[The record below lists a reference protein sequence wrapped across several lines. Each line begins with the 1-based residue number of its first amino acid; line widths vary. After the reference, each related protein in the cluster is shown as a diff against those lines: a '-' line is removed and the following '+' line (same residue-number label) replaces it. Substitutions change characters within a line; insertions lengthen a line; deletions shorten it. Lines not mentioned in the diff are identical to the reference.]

1 MLQRTGLADPV
12 KVVCLGL
19 DGAGKTALLN
29 KLKLGECVHPA
40 PTSGCNVES
49 LSLPNNVNVD
59 FREIGGGRAN
69 RPLIPLYLSGEI
81 DVVVWVVD
89 SSDRGRFA
97 ESRLDLERL
106 LQLNEMTAT
115 HMVVAA
121 TKQDI
126 PGAASVEEVEQS
138 LQLRQL
144 LADRLTYRVV
154 DFNWAVSSDVER
166 LCAAL
171 CPTTISQAST
181 FPHADAESVVDKM
194 LDADCIDSAGSKGDS
209 DRSTLAIIG
218 SVIANC
224 QHEGMCESAGIYR
237 ETAIDNTLIADV
249 THPADPENLVVN
261 AILFRASVFA
271 HHLLGAAY
279 APTAKAVRFG
289 RMQAPPLLPA
299 EMVSRILEFLP
310 LRDLLPR
317 GHLDRRYARVW
328 PQGCWLVNRT
338 FLIRAFAEATRRI
351 TAARLVVRV
360 DVNDVLRGVKL
371 AEVCRAVFC
380 LRVPAGVEATHLMLA
395 AMLLYV
401 LQEDVDC
408 PLPAILRIDPAF
420 IFVDCNKHAPGP
432 LKHLHIVAD
441 FLRLSGAMMRSAAP
455 SALCDRIKDVQLPRA
470 TVGGSEIPIWCK
482 TFFAADKN
490 TQQST
495 PVLLRGLRKCNAT
508 STAAVLAYLKLEET
522 IRHVAHAYS
531 EGFDVPSIAT
541 LEVRGSNLPIHDSG
555 LMVRCIL
562 TQNYRVLVA
571 SEQSGDMLTDGQI
584 EAVIEV
590 IAGRPP
596 CTDGTDQSPAS
607 RCEMVALTLRVDV
620 FPRVI
625 AAICDVATRKTS
637 GSVLKSVVFTFD
649 SLKIPADLLS
659 GDGDG
664 HLYSKLLHEAG
675 ITWCLAPESTVAM
688 LFAL

>member
-1 MLQRTGLADPV
+1 V

-19 DGAGKTALLN
+19 DGAGKTALLHR
-29 KLKLGECVHPA
+29 LKLGECVHPV
-40 PTSGCNVES
+40 PTSGCNVVS
-49 LSLPNNVNVD
+49 LVLPNNVNVD
-59 FREIGGGRAN
+59 FREIGGVRAN
-69 RPLIPLYLSGEI
+69 RPLIPFYLSEEI
-81 DVVVWVVD
+81 HVVVWVVD

-97 ESRLDLERL
+97 ESRLELERL
-106 LQLNEMTAT
+106 VQLNETTAT

-126 PGAASVEEVEQS
+126 PGAASAEEVEQA

-144 LADRLTYRVV
+144 LADRLTYQVV
-154 DFNWAVSSDVER
+154 EFNWAVSSDVER
-166 LCAAL
+166 LCTAL
-171 CPTTISQAST
+171 CPTTLSQAST
-181 FPHADAESVVDKM
+181 SPHADAESVVGEM
-194 LDADCIDSAGSKGDS
+194 LDDCIDSASSKGDS
-209 DRSTLAIIG
+209 VRSTLAIID

-237 ETAIDNTLIADV
+237 ETAIDNMLIADV

-271 HHLLGAAY
+271 HHLLGSAY

-299 EMVSRILEFLP
+299 ELVSRIVEFLP

-317 GHLDRRYARVW
+317 GHLGRRYARVW

-338 FLIRAFAEATRRI
+338 FLIRAFAEATQRI
-351 TAARLVVRV
+351 AAARLVRV
-360 DVNDVLRGVKL
+360 GVDNDVLGGVKL
-371 AEVCRAVFC
+371 ADVCRAAFC

-408 PLPAILRIDPAF
+408 PLPAILRTDPAF
-420 IFVDCNKHAPGP
+420 SFVDCSKHAPGP
-432 LKHLHIVAD
+432 LKHLHIEAD
-441 FLRLSGAMMRSAAP
+441 FLRLSGAMMRPSAP
-455 SALCDRIKDVQLPRA
+455 SALCGRIKDVQLPCA

-490 TQQST
+490 TQEST
-495 PVLLRGLRKCNAT
+495 PVLLHGIRKCNAT
-508 STAAVLAYLKLEET
+508 STAAVLAYLQLEET

-541 LEVRGSNLPIHDSG
+541 LEVRGSNLPIHDSS

-571 SEQSGDMLTDGQI
+571 SEQSGDMLTDDQI
-584 EAVIEV
+584 EAVIDV

-596 CTDGTDQSPAS
+596 CTDGTDSPAS
-607 RCEMVALTLRVDV
+607 RCEMVALTLRVDL

-625 AAICDVATRKTS
+625 AAICDVATRKKS
-637 GSVLKSVVFTFD
+637 GSVLKSVTFTFD
-649 SLKIPADLLS
+649 SLRIPADLLS

-675 ITWCLAPESTVAM
+675 VTWLLAPERTVAM

>member
-1 MLQRTGLADPV
+1 MLERTGFADPV
-12 KVVCLGL
+12 KVLCLGL
-19 DGAGKTALLN
+19 DGAGKTSLLH

-49 LSLPNNVNVD
+49 LVLPNNVNVD
-59 FREIGGGRAN
+59 FQEIGGGRAN

-81 DVVVWVVD
+81 HVVVWVVD

-97 ESRLDLERL
+97 ESRVELERL
-106 LQLNEMTAT
+106 LQLDEMTAT
-115 HMVVAA
+115 YMVVAA

-126 PGAASVEEVEQS
+126 PGAASAEEVEQA

-144 LADRLTYRVV
+144 LADRPTYQVV

-171 CPTTISQAST
+171 CPTIAQAST
-181 FPHADAESVVDKM
+181 SPHADVESAVDNM
-194 LDADCIDSAGSKGDS
+194 LDDCIDSASSKGDS
-209 DRSTLAIIG
+209 VRSTLAIID

-224 QHEGMCESAGIYR
+224 QHEGMCESARIYR

-249 THPADPENLVVN
+249 THQADPENLVTN

-289 RMQAPPLLPA
+289 RVHAPPLLPA
-299 EMVSRILEFLP
+299 ELVSRILEFLP

-317 GHLDRRYARVW
+317 GHLGRRYARVW

-338 FLIRAFAEATRRI
+338 FLIRAFAEATQRI
-351 TAARLVVRV
+351 AAARLVRV
-360 DVNDVLRGVKL
+360 DVDDVLGGIKL

-420 IFVDCNKHAPGP
+420 IFVDCSKHAPGP

-441 FLRLSGAMMRSAAP
+441 FLRLSGAMTRSSAP
-455 SALCDRIKDVQLPRA
+455 SALCGRIKDVQLPCA

-490 TQQST
+490 TQEST
-495 PVLLRGLRKCNAT
+495 PVLLHGLRKCNAT
-508 STAAVLAYLKLEET
+508 STAAVLAYLQLEET

-541 LEVRGSNLPIHDSG
+541 LEVRGSNLPIHDSS

-562 TQNYRVLVA
+562 TPSYRVLVA
-571 SEQSGDMLTDGQI
+571 SEQTGDMLTDGQI
-584 EAVIEV
+584 EAVIDV

-596 CTDGTDQSPAS
+596 CTDGTDSPAS

-637 GSVLKSVVFTFD
+637 GSVLKSVVITFD

-675 ITWCLAPESTVAM
+675 VTWCLAPESTVAM